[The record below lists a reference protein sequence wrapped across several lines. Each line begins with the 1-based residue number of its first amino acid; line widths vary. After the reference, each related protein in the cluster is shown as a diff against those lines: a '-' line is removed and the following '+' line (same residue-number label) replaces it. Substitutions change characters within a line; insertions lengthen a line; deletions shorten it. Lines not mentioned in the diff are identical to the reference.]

1 MHSSL
6 ESIFCHDCKLQSIY
20 DISAIMNR
28 NQTSLCRYSGRL
40 EFVSKF
46 EYVLDFKLRFELIEK
61 VLMGLQVILN
71 PVFGGIFFSL
81 SWNRWFRS
89 WTNLIN
95 KLVFISFHLS
105 FYRMRPKLTHVRFTI
120 RWHWTFVS
128 PFVYMPGLLLIV
140 KTMRTLISHMI
151 GLSNEPQ
158 LHVYQ
163 KPDSREADYPHSI
176 TFCLKKG

>member
-6 ESIFCHDCKLQSIY
+6 ESIFCHDSKLQSIY

-71 PVFGGIFFSL
+71 PVFGGIFFTVL
-81 SWNRWFRS
+81 
-89 WTNLIN
+89 
-95 KLVFISFHLS
+95 KQMISFLNQ
-105 FYRMRPKLTHVRFTI
+105 FDK
-120 RWHWTFVS
+120 
-128 PFVYMPGLLLIV
+128 
-140 KTMRTLISHMI
+140 
-151 GLSNEPQ
+151 
-158 LHVYQ
+158 
-163 KPDSREADYPHSI
+163 
-176 TFCLKKG
+176 